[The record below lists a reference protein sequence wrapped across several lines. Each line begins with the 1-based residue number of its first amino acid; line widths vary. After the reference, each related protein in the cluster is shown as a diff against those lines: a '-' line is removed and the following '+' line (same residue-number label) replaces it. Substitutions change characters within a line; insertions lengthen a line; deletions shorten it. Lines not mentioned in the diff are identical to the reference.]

1 MRDPGSCSPGTSLG
15 LRKGQ
20 SVSERLPQQM
30 QLSLVFECSCGVP
43 FIYFGILK

>member
-20 SVSERLPQQM
+20 SVSERLPQQSSYRWC
-30 QLSLVFECSCGVP
+30 LSAVVACHSS
-43 FIYFGILK
+43 ILAF

>member
-1 MRDPGSCSPGTSLG
+1 MYDSGSFSPGTSLG

-20 SVSERLPQQM
+20 SASERLPQPM
-30 QLSLVFECSCGVP
+30 QLSLVFECNCGVP